1 MKVTEKCDIYSYG
14 VVLLE
19 LLTGRAP
26 VQPLELGGDLVT
38 WVKNYIRDNSLGP
51 GVLDQNLDLRDVDQS
66 VVDHMIEVLKIA
78 LVCTSLSPYERPPMR
93 HVVVMLSESK
103 DRTRVSS
110 ASSPAS
116 DDSSKDNS

>member
-1 MKVTEKCDIYSYG
+1 MRVTEKCDIYSYG

-38 WVKNYIRDNSLGP
+38 YVKNYIRDNSLDP
-51 GVLDQNLDLRDVDQS
+51 GILDKKLDLQDQG
-66 VVDHMIEVLKIA
+66 VVDHMIEVLNIA
-78 LVCTSLSPYERPPMR
+78 LLCSNLSPYERPPMR

-103 DRTRVSS
+103 DRTRASS

-116 DDSSKDNS
+116 DHPSKKDNS

>member
-1 MKVTEKCDIYSYG
+1 MKVTEKSDIYSYG

-26 VQPLELGGDLVT
+26 VQPIELGGDLVT
-38 WVKNYIRDNSLGP
+38 WAKNYIRDNSLGP
-51 GVLDQNLDLRDVDQS
+51 GIFDSNLDMEDKA

-78 LVCTSLSPYERPPMR
+78 LLCSNLSPYERPPMR

-103 DRTRVSS
+103 DRARASS

-116 DDSSKDNS
+116 DHSSKKDSS